1 MLSNTWINR
10 PSGLLRMWIL
20 QFNNHLSAYIWVGL
34 FAIHDFFLFP
44 HWKLSGSAAYFT
56 VTFNLLFVSLKN
68 SCTSLTT
75 RNKGLFLQLFVQS
88 GINSLCVCIHEL
100 QYWHLFMYT
109 VWTAFWNRWSVI
121 IKDKMHFLTVKLCTF
136 NIKNSL
142 LRDNRG
148 ESCVC
153 VRVGWFQHRWHQPKA

>member
-75 RNKGLFLQLFVQS
+75 RNVGLFLQLWKSKNCCLLCRMEQTV
-88 GINSLCVCIHEL
+88 LCVCIHEL
-100 QYWHLFMYT
+100 QYWLFFFPYT
-109 VWTAFWNRWSVI
+109 VCAGFQNRLSVI
-121 IKDKMHFLTVKLCTF
+121 VKDKMHFLIVHFKL
-136 NIKNSL
+136 I
-142 LRDNRG
+142 
-148 ESCVC
+148 
-153 VRVGWFQHRWHQPKA
+153 WY